1 MGICC
6 APPLKLWEWE
16 AFAREGGWVDLD
28 KCLSKTKSSEFGFD
42 GHFMWVWYA
51 NVSVNTFKK
60 IDWISLIIFLL
71 QKKCKN
77 NIIHDSSKYLH
88 LYSSKY
94 EALVWIS

>member
-6 APPLKLWEWE
+6 APPLELWEWE

-42 GHFMWVWYA
+42 EHFMWVWYA

-60 IDWISLIIFLL
+60 LCSSFNDAFGLNKFNYIFVT
-71 QKKCKN
+71 KKM
-77 NIIHDSSKYLH
+77 
-88 LYSSKY
+88 
-94 EALVWIS
+94 